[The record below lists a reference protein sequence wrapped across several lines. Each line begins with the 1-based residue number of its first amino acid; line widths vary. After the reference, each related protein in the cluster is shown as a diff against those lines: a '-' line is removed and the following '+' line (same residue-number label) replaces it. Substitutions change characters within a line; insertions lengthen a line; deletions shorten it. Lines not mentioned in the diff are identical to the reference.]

1 MADTSNSTC
10 ALRTNS
16 DGRRVVVLY
25 EIHRLNPHNLT
36 VYICTVGEA
45 GYNGNTTI
53 SELYTC
59 KKDTG
64 YWGNAD
70 WQEGTVR
77 ESVPCVSVLTV
88 QSHRRGKCQN
98 VVTEP

>member
-25 EIHRLNPHNLT
+25 ELNPHKLT
-36 VYICTVGEA
+36 VYICTVGET
-45 GYNGNTTI
+45 GYNGNITI

-59 KKDTG
+59 KKATG

-70 WQEGTVR
+70 W
-77 ESVPCVSVLTV
+77 
-88 QSHRRGKCQN
+88 
-98 VVTEP
+98 

>member
-36 VYICTVGEA
+36 VYICTIGEA

-53 SELYTC
+53 SELCTC
-59 KKDTG
+59 KKVTA
-64 YWGNAD
+64 NAD

>member
-59 KKDTG
+59 KKVTAMQTG
-64 YWGNAD
+64 K
-70 WQEGTVR
+70 R
-77 ESVPCVSVLTV
+77 EQYERVCCVYQCLLYKAIEDESAKML
-88 QSHRRGKCQN
+88 
-98 VVTEP
+98 

>member
-1 MADTSNSTC
+1 MVDTSNSTC

-25 EIHRLNPHNLT
+25 EIHRLNPHKLT
-36 VYICTVGEA
+36 VYICTVDEA

-59 KKDTG
+59 KKATG

-70 WQEGTVR
+70 WQEGTVW
-77 ESVPCVSVLTV
+77 ESVQHVSVLTV
-88 QSHRRGKCQN
+88 QSHSRGKCQN
-98 VVTEP
+98 VVTEL